1 MTAAPRSHPRTG
13 RFRDRPQGAWRWTA
27 PITMLIAILVGTATV
42 AGTAPGGGTG
52 YATVRAV
59 VLMYHRFGES
69 EYPATSIRLAQF
81 DAQLK
86 WLRREQF
93 HVWPL
98 SRIVEHLI
106 AGKPIPD
113 RTIAITV
120 DDAYLSVYREAF
132 PRLRRYGWPFTVFV
146 STDAVDEELP
156 AYMSWD
162 QMREMQRNGAS
173 YANHSASHDHLL
185 ERHPGETDAQWRK
198 RVSADIEHA
207 QTRIREEL
215 GSGSHLFAY
224 PYGEFDPELA
234 DLVAGLGFTAFG
246 QESGAIG
253 PYADLRALPRYPM
266 SESYADLE
274 QFATKAVSLPLPVAE
289 VHPWDPVVG
298 AGPPPRME
306 IRLADSDAVLD
317 ELACYGVKQ
326 EVLKI
331 QWLDRTQ
338 RRFAVQGSEPVPPG
352 RSRYNCT
359 APSATSGRYY
369 WFSHPW
375 FRRP

>member
-1 MTAAPRSHPRTG
+1 MVIAMFVGAAS
-13 RFRDRPQGAWRWTA
+13 
-27 PITMLIAILVGTATV
+27 V
-42 AGTAPGGGTG
+42 AGNGPDRGTG
-52 YATVRAV
+52 EGAVRAV
-59 VLMYHRFGES
+59 VFMYHRFGES

-86 WLRREQF
+86 WLRRERF

-113 RTIAITV
+113 RTVAITV

-132 PRLRRYGWPFTVFV
+132 PRLRRYRWPFTVFV
-146 STDAVDEELP
+146 STDAVDEQLP

-162 QMREMQRNGAS
+162 QMREMQRYGAS

-185 ERHPGETDAQWRK
+185 ERHPGDSDAQWRK

-207 QTRIREEL
+207 QTRIRAEL
-215 GSGSHLFAY
+215 GGGNHLFAY

-234 DLVAGLGFTAFG
+234 DLVAGLGYTAFG

-253 PYADLRALPRYPM
+253 PYADRRALPRYPM

-274 QFATKAVSLPLPVAE
+274 QFATKAVSLPLPVAA
-289 VHPWDPVVG
+289 VHPWDPVVA
-298 AGPPPRME
+298 AGPAPRME
-306 IRLADSDAVLD
+306 IRLADSDAVLA

-326 EVLKI
+326 EVLEI

-359 APSATSGRYY
+359 APSAASGRYY

>member
-1 MTAAPRSHPRTG
+1 MV
-13 RFRDRPQGAWRWTA
+13 
-27 PITMLIAILVGTATV
+27 IAMY
-42 AGTAPGGGTG
+42 AGTAIAAGNRPDGGNGDD
-52 YATVRAV
+52 AVRAV
-59 VLMYHRFGES
+59 VFMYHRFGES

-86 WLRREQF
+86 WLRRERF

-98 SRIVEHLI
+98 SRIVDHLI

-113 RTIAITV
+113 RTVAITV

-132 PRLRRYGWPFTVFV
+132 PRLRRYRWPFTVFV
-146 STDAVDEELP
+146 STDAVDEHLP

-162 QMREMQRNGAS
+162 QMREMQRYGAS

-185 ERHPGETDAQWRK
+185 ERRPGDTDAQWRK

-234 DLVAGLGFTAFG
+234 DLVAGLGYTAFG

-253 PYADLRALPRYPM
+253 PYADRRALPRYPM

-289 VHPWDPVVG
+289 VRPWDPVVA
-298 AGPPPRME
+298 AGPSPRME
-306 IRLADSDAVLD
+306 IRLADSDAVLE

-326 EVLKI
+326 EVLEI

-359 APSATSGRYY
+359 APSAASGRYY